1 MALLPLAGQ
10 RLFLV
15 VVLCLLLLVV
25 VVAELFVVCCFVDA
39 GLAGIIIAGC
49 NTSVG
54 VIGVHGGA
62 LMMSINC
69 LSYLSGSICRLI
81 VLVLMILPEMRMTD
95 SLVIVS
101 LPSQIPL

>member
-1 MALLPLAGQ
+1 M
-10 RLFLV
+10 
-15 VVLCLLLLVV
+15 LLVSACCCCCV
-25 VVAELFVVCCFVDA
+25 DVCGVSSTVCVSVVACSFVDA
-39 GLAGIIIAGC
+39 GFAGINIVGC

-54 VIGVHGGA
+54 VTGVQGGA

-69 LSYLSGSICRLI
+69 LSYLSGSICHRI
-81 VLVLMILPEMRMTD
+81 VLVLMIFPCMPMID